1 MPDDPLNSSVRR
13 TARPHSY
20 WRTVTRHRSSAA
32 QTEGLRKYR
41 PDIQGLR
48 AVAIMMVVAMH
59 CGILDIHGGVDVSFV
74 LSGFLIGGQLLAE
87 IDRTGKVSLSKFWAR
102 RFRRLAPGMTV
113 VVLATASLA
122 WIYGSP
128 LRFRDT
134 MEDGLASALSVMN
147 WRLVETGT
155 DYFAN
160 DGTQSPYQH
169 FWSLGIEEQ
178 FYLAAPLAL
187 FAMAWLSRVVF
198 RNRVLVGLFLG
209 AVIGGSFYV
218 GYTQTSVN
226 QPLAYFGTHTR
237 IWELTVGILI
247 ALGAPLL
254 SRMNRAVA
262 GVISWLGL
270 ATAIGTALLITPET
284 PLPGYAVAGPV
295 LGAAMII
302 AGGCAAPRFGA
313 ERLLDNP
320 VLNSVANVSY
330 GWYLWHWPILILW
343 PDITGHEL
351 SYSDRFRVASLSLIL
366 AYAMFYVVEHRFRT
380 NAQLVA
386 RPWKG
391 IFAGG
396 TAVAGTAGA
405 AAFAMTVLPLNLSAS
420 AVAAGSGTVGWS
432 GTESVRGSVVHKQL
446 SAVAR
451 GALPKSPDDQTHYG
465 CIDNTDVEEFVL
477 RDNCVI
483 GDRTGERSVVVIG
496 DSHAWQWGDA
506 FDEIGRK
513 LHAKIVTMAKGG
525 CSPEVYAIKNPEL
538 NREYSECDSWRR
550 TAFEEIKKLKPDVV
564 VVTNR
569 VRQEATEAGA
579 EKAFQALE
587 ESGAEIVYLTDTPQP
602 GRNVPDCL
610 ATHIDDVTACNPAQD
625 KAIEYTDYR
634 AMEQKVAERHGGVVI
649 DTLPAFCADDV
660 CPTVIGDQIVYFDA
674 SHITAGYAK
683 SLVPFLQPTLKKVL
697 AG

>member
-1 MPDDPLNSSVRR
+1 MTS
-13 TARPHSY
+13 
-20 WRTVTRHRSSAA
+20 HRSTAA
-32 QTEGLRKYR
+32 SEERLRKYR

-59 CGILDIHGGVDVSFV
+59 CGIVDIHGGVDVSFV

-87 IDRTGKVSLSKFWAR
+87 IDKSGKVSLTKFWAR
-102 RFRRLAPGMTV
+102 RFRRLAPGMSV
-113 VVLATASLA
+113 VILATAALA
-122 WIYGSP
+122 WLYASP
-128 LRFRDT
+128 LRFRQT
-134 MEDGLASALSVMN
+134 MEDGLAASLSVMN

-178 FYLAAPLAL
+178 FYLAAPLTL
-187 FAMAWLSRVVF
+187 FVTVWLSRKVF
-198 RNRVLVGLFLG
+198 RNRVLVGVFLM
-209 AVIGGSFYV
+209 AVMAGSLYLSV
-218 GYTQTSVN
+218 TQTKSN
-226 QPLAYFGTHTR
+226 QPLAYFGTQTR
-237 IWELTVGILI
+237 IWELTSGIML

-254 SRMNRAVA
+254 SRMNRGVA
-262 GVISWLGL
+262 AVISWLGL
-270 ATAIGTALLITPET
+270 ATAIGTALLISAET

-313 ERLLDNP
+313 EWFLHNP

-343 PDITGHEL
+343 PDITGHDL

-366 AYAMFYVVEHRFRT
+366 AYAMYHVIEFRFRN

-405 AAFAMTVLPLNLSAS
+405 AAIAMTVLPLNISGS
-420 AVAAGSGTVGWS
+420 AVAVDSSTIGYSGAA
-432 GTESVRGSVVHKQL
+432 SVKSSVLQKKLTAAAQ
-446 SAVAR
+446 A
-451 GALPKSPDDQTHYG
+451 ALPKSPDDRTHYG
-465 CIDNTDVEEFVL
+465 CIDNTDVEKFVM

-483 GDRTGERSVVVIG
+483 GDPAGKKSIAVLG

-506 FDEIGRK
+506 FNEIGKK
-513 LHAKIVTMAKGG
+513 LDAKVVTMAKGG

-538 NREYSECDSWRR
+538 NREYSECDSWRESV
-550 TAFEEIKKLKPDVV
+550 FEQLKDLKPDVI
-564 VVTNR
+564 VVTSR

-579 EKAFQALE
+579 EKTFQALE
-587 ESGAEIVYLTDTPQP
+587 DSGAHLIYMTDTPQP
-602 GRNVPDCL
+602 GKNVPDCL
-610 ATHIDDVTACNPAQD
+610 ATHTGDISACNPGQD
-625 KAIEYTDYR
+625 AAIEFPDFRT
-634 AMEQKVAERHGGVVI
+634 MEEKVATRHGAVII
-649 DTLPAFCADDV
+649 DTLPAFCADNV
-660 CPTVIGDQIVYFDA
+660 CPTVISGQIVYFDS

-683 SLVPFLQPTLKKVL
+683 TLVPFIQPTVKKVL

>member
-1 MPDDPLNSSVRR
+1 
-13 TARPHSY
+13 
-20 WRTVTRHRSSAA
+20 
-32 QTEGLRKYR
+32 
-41 PDIQGLR
+41 
-48 AVAIMMVVAMH
+48 MMVVSMH

-74 LSGFLIGGQLLAE
+74 LSGFLIGSQLLAE
-87 IDRTGKVSLSKFWAR
+87 IDKTGKVSLSKFWAR
-102 RFRRLAPGMTV
+102 RFRRLAPGMAV
-113 VVLATASLA
+113 VIIATAVLAWLYA
-122 WIYGSP
+122 SP

-134 MEDGLASALSVMN
+134 MEDGLASSLSVMN

-178 FYLAAPLAL
+178 FYVAAPIAL
-187 FAMAWLSRVVF
+187 FVTVWLSRAIF
-198 RNRVLVGLFLG
+198 RNRVLVGLFLM
-209 AVIGGSFYV
+209 AVVGGSLYLSV
-218 GYTQTSVN
+218 TQTKSN

-237 IWELTVGILI
+237 IWELAFGLLL

-254 SRMNRAVA
+254 SRMNRGFAAV
-262 GVISWLGL
+262 VSWVGL
-270 ATAIGTALLITPET
+270 AIAIGTALLITPET

-295 LGAAMII
+295 LGASMII

-313 ERLLDNP
+313 EWLLHNP
-320 VLNSVANVSY
+320 VFNSVANVSY

-366 AYAMFYVVEHRFRT
+366 AYVMFYVVEFRFRN

-420 AVAAGSGTVGWS
+420 AAAAGSGTVGYS
-432 GTESVRGSVVHKQL
+432 GPESVQRSVLQKEL
-446 SAVAR
+446 SGVAQ
-451 GALPKSPDDQTHYG
+451 GALPKSPDDKTHYG
-465 CIDNTDVEEFVL
+465 CIDNTDVEEFVM

-483 GDRTGERSVVVIG
+483 GDTEGKKTIVVIG

-506 FDEIGRK
+506 FHELGKK
-513 LHAKIVTMAKGG
+513 LDTKVVTMAKGG

-538 NREYSECDSWRR
+538 NREYSECDSWRES
-550 TAFEEIKKLKPDVV
+550 AFEEIKDLEPDVI

-569 VRQEATEAGA
+569 VRKEATEAGA
-579 EKAFQALE
+579 EKAFQVFE
-587 ESGAEIVYLTDTPQP
+587 DSGAKIVYMTDTPQP

-610 ATHIDDVTACNPAQD
+610 ATHTDDISACNPTQD
-625 KAIEYTDYR
+625 AAIEFPAFR
-634 AMEQKVAERHGGVVI
+634 AMEQKVAKRHGAKII
-649 DTLPAFCADDV
+649 DTLPAFCADNV
-660 CPTVIGDQIVYFDA
+660 CPTVIANQIVYFDS

-683 SLVPFLQPTLKKVL
+683 SLVPLLQPTLKKVL
-697 AG
+697 AD

>member
-1 MPDDPLNSSVRR
+1 MTHTS
-13 TARPHSY
+13 
-20 WRTVTRHRSSAA
+20 HRATAA
-32 QTEGLRKYR
+32 QTERLRKYR

-74 LSGFLIGGQLLAE
+74 LSGFLIGSQLLAE
-87 IDRTGKVSLSKFWAR
+87 IDKTGKVSLTKFWAR

-113 VVLATASLA
+113 VILATAALA
-122 WIYGSP
+122 WMYGSP
-128 LRFRDT
+128 LRFRDN

-178 FYLAAPLAL
+178 FYLAAPLVL
-187 FAMAWLSRVVF
+187 FTTAWLSRAVF
-198 RNRVLVGLFLG
+198 HNRVLVGLFLT
-209 AVIGGSFYV
+209 AVIGGSFYT

-226 QPLAYFGTHTR
+226 QPLAYFSTHTR
-237 IWELTVGILI
+237 IWELTFGILL

-254 SRMNRAVA
+254 SRMNQGFAA
-262 GVISWLGL
+262 LMSWAGL
-270 ATAIGTALLITPET
+270 ATAIGTALLISAET

-295 LGAAMII
+295 LGAVMII

-313 ERLLDNP
+313 EWLLDNP

-366 AYAMFYVVEHRFRT
+366 AYAMFFVVEARFRN

-391 IFAGG
+391 VFAGG
-396 TAVAGTAGA
+396 TAVAGTAA
-405 AAFAMTVLPLNLSAS
+405 AMAFAMAAPLNLATSAAAANGS
-420 AVAAGSGTVGWS
+420 AVGYS
-432 GTESVRGSVVHKQL
+432 GTESVEKAALQKEL
-446 SAVAR
+446 SAVTQS
-451 GALPKSPDDQTHYG
+451 ALAKSPDDHTHYG
-465 CIDNTDVEEFVL
+465 CIDDTKVEKFVM
-477 RDNCVI
+477 RDNCII
-483 GDRTGERSVVVIG
+483 GDTEGKSSIVVIG

-506 FDEIGRK
+506 FHTIGQK
-513 LHAKIVTMAKGG
+513 LHAKVVTMAKGG

-538 NREYSECDSWRR
+538 NREYSECDSWRE
-550 TAFEEIKKLKPDVV
+550 TAFAEIKDLKPDVI

-569 VRQEATEAGA
+569 SRQEATEAGA
-579 EKAFQALE
+579 EEAFQVFE
-587 ESGAEIVYLTDTPQP
+587 DSGAKIVYMTDTPQP
-602 GRNVPDCL
+602 GTNVPDCL
-610 ATHIDDVTACNPAQD
+610 ATHTDDISSCNPSQD
-625 KAIEYTDYR
+625 KAIEFPDYR
-634 AMEQKVAERHGGVVI
+634 VMEQKVAKGHGAVII
-649 DTLPAFCADDV
+649 DTLPAFCASNV
-660 CPTVIGDQIVYFDA
+660 CPTVVADQIVYFDS

-683 SLVPFLQPTLKKVL
+683 SLVPYIQPTLEKVL
-697 AG
+697 AD

>member
-1 MPDDPLNSSVRR
+1 M
-13 TARPHSY
+13 
-20 WRTVTRHRSSAA
+20 TRHRSSAPES
-32 QTEGLRKYR
+32 TERLRKYR

-48 AVAIMMVVAMH
+48 AVAIMMVVSMH

-74 LSGFLIGGQLLAE
+74 LSGFLIGSQLLAE
-87 IDRTGKVSLSKFWAR
+87 IDKTGKVSLTKFWAR

-113 VVLATASLA
+113 VILVTAVLAWVYA
-122 WIYGSP
+122 SP

-134 MEDGLASALSVMN
+134 MEDGFASSLSVMN

-178 FYLAAPLAL
+178 FYLAAPIVLL
-187 FAMAWLSRVVF
+187 VTAWLSRKIF
-198 RNRVLVGLFLG
+198 RNRALVGLFLMTVV
-209 AVIGGSFYV
+209 AGSLYLSV
-218 GYTQTSVN
+218 TQTKSN
-226 QPLAYFGTHTR
+226 QPLAYFGTQAR
-237 IWELTVGILI
+237 IWELTVGILL

-254 SRMNRAVA
+254 SRMNRGFAASV
-262 GVISWLGL
+262 SWLGL
-270 ATAIGTALLITPET
+270 ATTIGTALLITPET

-295 LGAAMII
+295 LGATMII
-302 AGGCAAPRFGA
+302 AGGCAAPTFGV

-343 PDITGHEL
+343 PDITGHDL
-351 SYSDRFRVASLSLIL
+351 TYSDRFRVASLSLIL
-366 AYAMFYVVEHRFRT
+366 AYAMYHIVEFRFRN

-391 IFAGG
+391 VFAGG
-396 TAVAGTAGA
+396 TAVTGTAGA
-405 AAFAMTVLPLNLSAS
+405 AAFAMTILPLNLAGSAGAASSETVGYSNTDSVRS
-420 AVAAGSGTVGWS
+420 AVLQKELSGAAQGT
-432 GTESVRGSVVHKQL
+432 L
-446 SAVAR
+446 A
-451 GALPKSPDDQTHYG
+451 KSPDDKTHYG
-465 CIDNTDVEEFVL
+465 CIDNTDVETFKM

-483 GDRTGERSVVVIG
+483 GDPQGATTMVVIG

-506 FDEIGRK
+506 FNEIGQK
-513 LHAKIVTMAKGG
+513 LDAKVITMAKGG
-525 CSPEVYAIKNPEL
+525 CSPEVYSIKNPEL
-538 NREYSECDSWRR
+538 NREYSECDSWRES
-550 TAFEEIKKLKPDVV
+550 AFEQIKDLKPDVI

-579 EKAFQALE
+579 EKAFQAFQD
-587 ESGAEIVYLTDTPQP
+587 SGARIVYLTDTPQP

-610 ATHIDDVTACNPAQD
+610 ATHTDDIPACNPTQD
-625 KAIEYTDYR
+625 QAIEFPAFR
-634 AMEQKVAERHGGVVI
+634 AMEQKVAKRHGAEII
-649 DTLPAFCADDV
+649 DTLPVFCADNV
-660 CPTVIGDQIVYFDA
+660 CPTVIGDQIVYFDS

-683 SLVPFLQPTLKKVL
+683 SLVPFLQPTFRKVL